1 MNYALVV
8 GRILRKLNQVRFRS
22 FNRSDNSVESRRQV
36 ENTDALASTGGREGE
51 ASSVAAQINAPPNY
65 VPPVD
70 EGRPRH

>member
-1 MNYALVV
+1 V
-8 GRILRKLNQVRFRS
+8 GRILRKLKQVRFRS
-22 FNRSDNSVESRRQV
+22 FYRSNNSAESGQQV